1 MGLHFFYFY
10 MYIIRM
16 DILGEIL
23 FENNKKERT
32 IHMDEQIINVS
43 SDNGGVQ
50 DGTIILNDV
59 KVYCD

>member
-1 MGLHFFYFY
+1 
-10 MYIIRM
+10 M

-43 SDNGGVQ
+43 SDNGGAQ

-59 KVYCD
+59 NVYCD